1 MTIRVIRMAF
11 IRYKI
16 DNLPDNLIQL
26 KLRLGK
32 RTLTSHLEQPSDF
45 TIKDHVFA
53 FRKKDLG
60 TSPI

>member
-1 MTIRVIRMAF
+1 MAF